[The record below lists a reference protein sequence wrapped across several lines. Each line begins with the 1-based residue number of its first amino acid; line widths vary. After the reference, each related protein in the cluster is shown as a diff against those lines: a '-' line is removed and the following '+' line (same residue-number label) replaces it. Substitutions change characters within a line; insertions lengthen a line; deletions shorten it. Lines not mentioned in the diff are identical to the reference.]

1 MKTKRRI
8 DRKII
13 LEDEEGRKIIRVSV
27 FDLQGRM
34 ESEWF
39 VYKTERGE
47 EEVKKITDRVWET
60 KYGDYIVF
68 VHTEIEWEDE
78 KGRKGREVMK
88 KLIKVSECENELKDI
103 VAKILREEG
112 FTSLAEKLKREY
124 EEWKEREREK
134 ERKRWEEE
142 RRKQIEVSEKLKQM
156 METIEYKVRTKMIA
170 FWNSGA
176 YAEELADKENK
187 EAEGKT
193 MTVTLDAEGNKAIV
207 VYDEQG
213 NILAWKLVKKP
224 WER

>member
-1 MKTKRRI
+1 
-8 DRKII
+8 
-13 LEDEEGRKIIRVSV
+13 
-27 FDLQGRM
+27 
-34 ESEWF
+34 
-39 VYKTERGE
+39 
-47 EEVKKITDRVWET
+47 
-60 KYGDYIVF
+60 
-68 VHTEIEWEDE
+68 
-78 KGRKGREVMK
+78 
-88 KLIKVSECENELKDI
+88 
-103 VAKILREEG
+103 
-112 FTSLAEKLKREY
+112 Y